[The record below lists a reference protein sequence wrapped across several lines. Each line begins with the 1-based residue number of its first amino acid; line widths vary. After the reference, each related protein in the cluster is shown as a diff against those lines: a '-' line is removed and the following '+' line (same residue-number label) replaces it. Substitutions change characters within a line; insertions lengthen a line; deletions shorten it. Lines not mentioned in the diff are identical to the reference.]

1 MKAEYIG
8 GAVFCTLT
16 RKEREVKI
24 TILGPAPRRHIVICV
39 FEGKPYGIP
48 DNERIDVIPL
58 EGKNALPSGQDLV
71 AFNQAGTWQCW
82 VPSLRCWVGYHL
94 CSYQE
99 RSTGPNEENA
109 IGPYLFYDAPPT
121 EDEWR
126 AAAAAQTL
134 VVRTDWQF

>member
-1 MKAEYIG
+1 M
-8 GAVFCTLT
+8 
-16 RKEREVKI
+16 KI
-24 TILGPAPRRHIVICV
+24 TILGPAPQRHIVICV

-58 EGKNALPSGQDLV
+58 EGKNALSSGQNV
-71 AFNQAGTWQCW
+71 AVSNRVGMWQCW
-82 VPSLRCWVGYHL
+82 VPSLGCWVGYHL

-121 EDEWR
+121 EDEWH
-126 AAAAAQTL
+126 AAAVAQTL
-134 VVRTDWQF
+134 VIRTDWQF

>member
-1 MKAEYIG
+1 MEVEYIG

-24 TILGPAPRRHIVICV
+24 TILGPAPQQHIVICV
-39 FEGKPYGIP
+39 FEGKPYGVP
-48 DNERIDVIPL
+48 DNERIDVISL
-58 EGKNALPSGQDLV
+58 EGGNTLSSGQNV
-71 AFNQAGTWQCW
+71 AVSNRVGLWKCW

-121 EDEWR
+121 ENEWC
-126 AAAAAQTL
+126 AAAAAQTP
-134 VVRTDWQF
+134 VVRIDWWF

>member
-1 MKAEYIG
+1 MKAGYIG

-24 TILGPAPRRHIVICV
+24 TILGPAPQRHIVICV

-58 EGKNALPSGQDLV
+58 EGKNALSSGQNV
-71 AFNQAGTWQCW
+71 AVSNRVGMWQCW
-82 VPSLRCWVGYHL
+82 VPSLGCWVGYHL

-121 EDEWR
+121 EDER
-126 AAAAAQTL
+126 HAAAVAQTL
-134 VVRTDWQF
+134 VIRTDWQF